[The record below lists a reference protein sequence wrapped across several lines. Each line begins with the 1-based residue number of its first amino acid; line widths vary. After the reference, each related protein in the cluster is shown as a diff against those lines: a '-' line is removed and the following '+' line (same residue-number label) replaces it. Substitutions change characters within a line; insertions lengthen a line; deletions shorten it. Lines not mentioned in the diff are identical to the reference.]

1 MILVATAWVAA
12 AAPACA
18 QTTAPTEIST
28 APLEPGDAIRLAF
41 WREPAISGEY
51 PVDETGTVVLP
62 YVGARNISG
71 VPPVS
76 LRQRLLEDYAEVLAN
91 QGVHVTLLRRIRI
104 LGAVRNP
111 GLYQVDATMSIGD
124 ALALAGGLSPNGSA
138 GGIRIARNGR
148 LIPVDLTDGS
158 SVDQVLHSGDEI
170 RVAEASW
177 ISRNSAALLGAS
189 ISALGFLV
197 GQAIF

>member
-1 MILVATAWVAA
+1 MTLVATAWVAD
-12 AAPACA
+12 AAPALA
-18 QTTAPTEIST
+18 QATAATELST

-71 VPPVS
+71 VSPAS

-91 QGVHVTLLRRIRI
+91 QGVHVTLLRRVRI

-124 ALALAGGLSPNGSA
+124 ALALAGGLSPSGSA
-138 GGIRIARNGR
+138 GGIRIAREGR

-158 SVDQVLHSGDEI
+158 SVERVLHSGDEI
-170 RVAEASW
+170 RVAESSW
-177 ISRNSAALLGAS
+177 IARNSAALLGAS
-189 ISALGFLV
+189 ISALGFLL